1 MKYYEKMSIKNI
13 CWSNRISRKKFFFV
27 VNYLVKSKFREKYT
41 FPKNDDV
48 DEIDIE
54 QIIQKLDEPMFDNWG
69 HYALNF

>member
-1 MKYYEKMSIKNI
+1 MSIKTFVGQI
-13 CWSNRISRKKFFFV
+13 LSAKREFFTV
-27 VNYLVKSKFREKYT
+27 KHLVKSKFREKYT

-69 HYALNF
+69 HYAFNF